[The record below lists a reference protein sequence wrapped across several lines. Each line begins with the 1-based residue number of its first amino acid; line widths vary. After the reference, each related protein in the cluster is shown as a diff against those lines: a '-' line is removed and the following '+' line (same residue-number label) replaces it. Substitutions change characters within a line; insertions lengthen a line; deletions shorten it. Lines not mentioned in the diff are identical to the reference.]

1 MPSVLFFVKAMTV
14 SPLILLKRGRGKENR
29 VRRGVAPRH
38 VRRGWLSNLGG
49 PCLSTGDPDRRRTG
63 KSTPKLARSQTHVL
77 AAEFARQ
84 NKRLSWGRPK
94 ARGTE
99 VAAEGG
105 KEVAAKLRLASAS
118 EPKVPRGEPYMSFEV
133 GELAGNSDLAEQ
145 RGLVLM

>member
-1 MPSVLFFVKAMTV
+1 MSFRMPSVLFSVKAMTV
-14 SPLILLKRGRGKENR
+14 SPLILSKRGRGKEGR

-105 KEVAAKLRLASAS
+105 KEV
-118 EPKVPRGEPYMSFEV
+118 GEPYMSFEV